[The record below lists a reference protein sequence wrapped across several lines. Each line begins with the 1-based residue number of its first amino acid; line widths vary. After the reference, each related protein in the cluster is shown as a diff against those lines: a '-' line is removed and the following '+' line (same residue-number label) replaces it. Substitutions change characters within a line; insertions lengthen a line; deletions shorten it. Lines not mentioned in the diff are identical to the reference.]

1 MREYKRL
8 TERCADE
15 IEVKACMTCET
26 PTCDACGMKKEILHR
41 LADLETKIEAGKLVE
56 LPCKVGDTVYSVG
69 LVFSDGYEFDKKG
82 HETPV
87 NSSGWRIMETEVT
100 TKNIYRI
107 CDECVN
113 KRAFLTREAAE
124 ARLKELE

>member
-1 MREYKRL
+1 MKYTDVVFSCK
-8 TERCADE
+8 
-15 IEVKACMTCET
+15 K
-26 PTCDACGMKKEILHR
+26 CGHLLYSKKEQSAESLCKK
-41 LADLETKIEAGKLVE
+41 LLNLDCPMCGEEAGKLVE

-124 ARLKELE
+124 ARLKELEEK